1 MKLKRWV
8 GIISIAFGCVVGVM
22 GLTVD
27 GSVSYVGDEMSISD
41 GLMVYRKVNNR
52 SGAGFVGI
60 GMTDPPQYLL
70 PSTPNLGIVG
80 SMRTHGSFSSGEVSG
95 EVFGTT
101 SAIDWR
107 KGNNQQIQ
115 IGAGVTTFAFT
126 APQGTAVLTLKIRYN
141 DGSTF
146 GDFTWGASP
155 ATVKWTLGEKPIMSG
170 SLTGTDRSDTVFF
183 FYDANRRVYYGVRS
197 YGNK

>member
-1 MKLKRWV
+1 MKLKRWI
-8 GIISIAFGCVVGVM
+8 GIMSIAFGCVVGVM
-22 GLTVD
+22 DLTVD

-41 GLMVYRKVNNR
+41 GLMVYRKVNGR
-52 SGAGFVGI
+52 PGAGFVGI
-60 GMTDPPQYLL
+60 GMTDPQQYLL
-70 PSTPNLGIVG
+70 PSTPNLGIAG
-80 SMRTHGSFSSGEVSG
+80 SMRIHGSFSSG

-115 IGAGVTTFAFT
+115 IGADVTTFAFT

-155 ATVKWTLGEKPIMSG
+155 ATVIWPLGEKPIMSG

>member
-1 MKLKRWV
+1 MKLKRWI
-8 GIISIAFGCVVGVM
+8 GIMSIAFGCVVGVM

-41 GLMVYRKVNNR
+41 GLMVYRKVTPNR
-52 SGAGFVGI
+52 EGAGFVGI
-60 GMTDPPQYLL
+60 GMTDPQQYLL
-70 PSTPNLGIVG
+70 PSTPNLGIAG
-80 SMRTHGSFSSGEVSG
+80 SMRIHGSFSSGEV
-95 EVFGTT
+95 FGTT
-101 SAIDWR
+101 GTIDWR

-115 IGAGVTTFAFT
+115 IGSSVTTFAFT

-146 GDFTWGASP
+146 GDFTWGALP
-155 ATVKWTLGEKPIMSG
+155 ATVHWPLGEKPIMST
-170 SLTGTDRSDTVFF
+170 SNAEANRSDTVFF